1 MSLSSSSLLRFL
13 RHPLVLLP
21 CKLFMVIAAY
31 ILLGHV
37 VQSWRW
43 AGPSYPLA
51 ATVLLSAAVWGAFT
65 LYTRAAEGRAVTEFA
80 ARGAL
85 REWLAGLA
93 IGILVFAAIIGVL
106 GALGVYRADG
116 AASAS
121 SLVAPFCD
129 ATLAGVF
136 EETVCR
142 GVLFRVLEQSLGS
155 YWALLISS
163 VLFGAAHLFNPNASL
178 LAAAQVALEAGLL
191 LGAAF
196 MLTRRLWLAIGIH
209 AGWNFAEGGIFGT
222 VESGTS
228 VHGLLHGTL
237 AGPAWLSGGDFGME
251 ASPIALVV
259 GLAAGLAILARAREQ
274 HQVRSPAWVRAQPSA
289 TDARP

>member
-1 MSLSSSSLLRFL
+1 VSRSGSSLLRFL

-21 CKLFMVIAAY
+21 CKLLVVVAAY
-31 ILLGHV
+31 ILAGHLA
-37 VQSWRW
+37 QSWRW
-43 AGPSYPLA
+43 AGLGFPIA
-51 ATVLLSAAVWGAFT
+51 ATVLLSAAVWGAFA
-65 LYTRAAEGRAVTEFA
+65 LYTRWVEGRAVTEFA

-93 IGILVFAAIIGVL
+93 IGILVFAAMIGLL
-106 GALGVYRADG
+106 GVLGVYRADG
-116 AASAS
+116 AAGAR
-121 SLVAPFCD
+121 SLIAPFCD

-142 GVLFRVLEQSLGS
+142 GVLFRIIEQSLGS

-163 VLFGAAHLFNPNASL
+163 VLFGAAHLLNPNASL
-178 LAAAQVALEAGLL
+178 LAAAQIALEAGLL

-196 MLTRRLWLAIGIH
+196 MLTRRLWFAIGIH

-228 VHGLLHGTL
+228 VHGLLHSTL
-237 AGPAWLSGGDFGME
+237 QGPAWLSGGKFGVE
-251 ASPIALVV
+251 ASPIALLV
-259 GLAAGLAILARAREQ
+259 GLGVGLAILARARQRHE
-274 HQVRSPAWVRAQPSA
+274 VRSPAWLRAQPSA
-289 TDARP
+289 TDVRP